1 VKRIL
6 VVDDEF
12 STNALA
18 SDYLRLKGYE
28 VVQCYDGE
36 SALKLLGD
44 DRAFDLL
51 VLDKRMPGMDG
62 LDALRELRTDPKMA
76 SLPVILLSAS
86 VSPSQTAAEIGV
98 SAFLSK
104 PFSPKELAATVARL
118 LP

>member
-1 VKRIL
+1 M

-18 SDYLRLKGYE
+18 SDYLRLAGYD

-36 SALKLLGD
+36 SALKLLGED
-44 DRAFDLL
+44 KTFDLI

-62 LDALRELRTDPKMA
+62 LDALRVLRADPA
-76 SLPVILLSAS
+76 TAALPVILLSAS
-86 VSPSQTAAEIGV
+86 VSPSQTAAQLGV
-98 SAFLSK
+98 SDFLSK
-104 PFSPKELAATVARL
+104 PFSPKELAAAIKRL